1 MNEHGPQFFDHDIPV
16 TEEELRYHTL
26 DALPDEF
33 YRIQIRTIWR
43 KEYQADV
50 QITGRLCD
58 YPGMV
63 DRTVVEYHDNGSVSV
78 RSANGGQKGHHIVRF
93 GRFWSFQN
101 RIAVDRIESEEIGSE
116 FIGVLH
122 DCRFAR
128 RPQANGVRRG
138 LRRAL
143 VLESYHEI
151 VSVEGIQSILESFF
165 KTASASAGRRWSRG

>member
-1 MNEHGPQFFDHDIPV
+1 MASLLRKKSFDTTRLMLFQMSSIGFRSGLYGGRNAKRMSRLLAV
-16 TEEELRYHTL
+16 S
-26 DALPDEF
+26 A
-33 YRIQIRTIWR
+33 TILEWWIG
-43 KEYQADV
+43 QLSSIIIV
-50 QITGRLCD
+50 GL
-58 YPGMV
+58 
-63 DRTVVEYHDNGSVSV
+63 SSV
-78 RSANGGQKGHHIVRF
+78 RRANGGQKGHHIVRF
-93 GRFWSFQN
+93 GRFWGFQI

-116 FIGVLH
+116 FIDVLH